1 MIRLLEK
8 DLIDPETEAHFAYH
22 NSLKTITGEH
32 NHDFYELFL
41 ITEGNVYHIVN
52 GNKQLITE
60 GSFIF
65 IRPDD
70 IHYYEKHGIKDCKL
84 LNLAFPKVTMEA
96 LYVYLGKGFYAEK
109 LLLSENPPS
118 IILSN
123 IEINQMMARFQKLAT
138 IPNHLKHEMKTEL
151 RALLAEIFTNYFSE
165 RHQHVQPSVPEW
177 LDRLNQDMKKTEN
190 FTAGLSRLHDL
201 SSRSPEYLCRM
212 IKKHYDKTPTQWV
225 NDFRLNYA
233 VNLLTYTDD
242 DILNVCLDSG
252 FENLSHFYHLFKKK
266 FQLSPSKY
274 RKLNRKVAI
283 PE

>member
-22 NSLKTITGEH
+22 KSLKSITGRH

-41 ITEGNVYHIVN
+41 ITEGNVYHIIN
-52 GNKQLITE
+52 GNRELITE
-60 GSFIF
+60 GSLVF

-70 IHYYEKHGIKDCKL
+70 IHFYEKHGVKDCKL
-84 LNLAFPKVTMEA
+84 LNLAFPEITMEA
-96 LYVYLGKGFYAEK
+96 LSNYLGRGFYAEK
-109 LLLSENPPS
+109 LLRSKNPPH
-118 IILSN
+118 IVLTN
-123 IEINQMMARFQKLAT
+123 IEINQMIVRFQKLAT
-138 IPNHLKHEMKTEL
+138 IPNHLKQELKTEL
-151 RALLAEIFTNYFSE
+151 RALLAEIFINYFSE
-165 RHQHVQPSVPEW
+165 RHEDIQHSIPLW
-177 LDRLNQDMKKTEN
+177 LENLNNDMKQTEN
-190 FTAGLSRLHDL
+190 FTAGLPRLHQL

-212 IKKHYDKTPTQWV
+212 IKKHYDKTPTQWI

-233 VNLLTYTDD
+233 VNLLTYTDE

-266 FQLSPSKY
+266 FLLSPSKY
-274 RKLNRKVAI
+274 RKLNRRVAI